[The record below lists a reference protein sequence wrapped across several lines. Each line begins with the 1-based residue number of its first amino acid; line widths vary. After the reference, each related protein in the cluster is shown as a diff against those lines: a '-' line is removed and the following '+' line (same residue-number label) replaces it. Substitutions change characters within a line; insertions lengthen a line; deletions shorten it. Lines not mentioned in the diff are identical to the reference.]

1 MNLNKVIKFILFQMR
16 AGDDD
21 QRICDRQ
28 SKHELRLQKLN
39 LLFYACTFFFHS
51 G

>member
-1 MNLNKVIKFILFQMR
+1 MR

-28 SKHELRLQKLN
+28 SKHELKLQKLN
-39 LLFYACTFFFHS
+39 LLFYAYTFFFHS